1 MELLILGFILSVLA
15 PFVTEWLRRIAER
28 WKGELFERWKDKAT
42 SYAAARAVASPG
54 LPGSPAELL
63 SLSRDFIYR
72 TRLRGLVG
80 RAFANL
86 LAARLNYKHAETQ
99 WNTWHAEGKVSQPS
113 AAFTAVWEKQ
123 PDHAKL
129 ERELAAMVAA
139 EQ

>member
-63 SLSRDFIYR
+63 RLSRDFIYR
-72 TRLRGLVG
+72 TRLRGLTG
-80 RAFANL
+80 RAFASL
-86 LAARLNYKHAETQ
+86 LASRLNYAHAATQ
-99 WNTWHAEGKVSQPS
+99 WDAWHAEGKVSQPS
-113 AAFTAVWEKQ
+113 AEFTAVWEEK

-129 ERELAAMVAA
+129 ERELAAMLAA

>member
-42 SYAAARAVASPG
+42 TYAAARAVASPG
-54 LPGSPAELL
+54 LPDSPAELL
-63 SLSRDFIYR
+63 SLSRDFIYH
-72 TRLRGLVG
+72 TRLRGLAG
-80 RAFANL
+80 QAFASL
-86 LAARLNYKHAETQ
+86 LASRLNYSHAEKQ
-99 WNTWHAEGKVSQPS
+99 WNTWHAEGKVSQPAS
-113 AAFTAVWEKQ
+113 AFTAVWEKQ